1 MRRAAAL
8 LPLALTACSGAGAG
22 AEEAGERIAC
32 ALGGSDRFAEDC
44 TLERTTLDG
53 ASVFVV
59 RHPDGGFRRLEASGD
74 GQNLL
79 AADGAQVTRSALKGD
94 RWEVILGEDRYV
106 IPVKADAA
114 RK

>member
-1 MRRAAAL
+1 MRGAAAL
-8 LPLALTACSGAGAG
+8 LPLALIACSGGGAG

-32 ALGGSDRFAEDC
+32 ALGGSDGFTEDC
-44 TLERTTLDG
+44 TLERTTQDG
-53 ASVFVV
+53 APLFIV
-59 RHPDGGFRRLEASGD
+59 RHSDGAFRRFEASRD

-79 AADGAQVTRSALKGD
+79 AADGAQVTQSALKGD

-106 IPVKADAA
+106 IPVRADAA